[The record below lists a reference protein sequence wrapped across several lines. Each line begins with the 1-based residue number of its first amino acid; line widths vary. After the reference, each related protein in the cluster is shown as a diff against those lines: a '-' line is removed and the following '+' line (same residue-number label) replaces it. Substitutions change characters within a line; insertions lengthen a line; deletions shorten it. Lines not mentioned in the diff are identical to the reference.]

1 LRPALLLDRVH
12 LRLSNGTGGPSA
24 GTAAT
29 VAPAADTKPSP
40 AVPGAA
46 GRPMRAPRRAG
57 PTPGKPSG
65 RGAPVPRIIVALSQA
80 PERTTMKLKSLLAAA
95 AALALIGSAP
105 AYAQTLRWA
114 AQNDILTLDPHS
126 QNHAT
131 TNAIM
136 MHAYEGLTRY
146 NAKYE
151 IEPCLAT
158 KWTYLSPTQVRFEL
172 RKGVKF
178 QDGSPFT
185 ADDVVFSFGRIRQPQ
200 GTMQIYVTGI
210 NEVRKID
217 DHTVDLILAAP
228 QPILLRNIVDFRIM
242 SKSWAEKNRTTNT
255 QNYKDKEENYASR
268 NAIGTGPYRITGW
281 TPEQRVT
288 MTVNNDWWDKHANNV
303 KEVVYTPI
311 KSDPTRVAA
320 LLSGDVDMLTDL
332 PTQDV
337 ARLRADSKLKILDG
351 PEVRT
356 IYLAPDIGSPELK
369 YSNVKGK
376 NPLADKRVRQA
387 LSMAIDRAA
396 IQRNI
401 MRGLSVPA
409 GIMVA
414 PGVNG
419 HSPELD
425 TPVKADPDGAKRLL
439 AEAGYPD
446 GFEVR
451 LNCPNNRY
459 VNDEEICQAIVA
471 MWARIG
477 VKATL
482 AAENMAT
489 FIQKVQNFD
498 SSIYLLGWGVATYD
512 AQYALQSLIRTRT
525 TGADGNFNFSK
536 ISDPTVDRLVDAMKT
551 ETDVAK
557 RNAMIRDALI
567 RTRDEVLT
575 IPLHHQV
582 RPWAM
587 KQGVTTTHRSDD
599 RPEARFT
606 TLR

>member
-1 LRPALLLDRVH
+1 
-12 LRLSNGTGGPSA
+12 
-24 GTAAT
+24 
-29 VAPAADTKPSP
+29 
-40 AVPGAA
+40 
-46 GRPMRAPRRAG
+46 
-57 PTPGKPSG
+57 
-65 RGAPVPRIIVALSQA
+65 
-80 PERTTMKLKSLLAAA
+80 MKLRSLLATATVAA
-95 AALALIGSAP
+95 AALALP
-105 AYAQTLRWA
+105 ATAQTLRWA

-131 TNAIM
+131 TNAILQ
-136 MHAYEGLTRY
+136 HAYEGLTRY
-146 NAKYE
+146 SAKYE
-151 IEPCLAT
+151 VEPALAT

-178 QDGSPFT
+178 HDGTPFT
-185 ADDVVFSFGRIRQPQ
+185 ADDVVFSYGRIKQPN
-200 GTMQIYVTGI
+200 GTMGIYVTG
-210 NEVRKID
+210 VSDVKKVD
-217 DHTVDLILAAP
+217 DHTVDFTLAAP
-228 QPILLRNIVDFRIM
+228 NPILLRNATSFFIV
-242 SKSWAEKNRTTNT
+242 SKSWAEKNRTANV
-255 QNYKDKEENYASR
+255 QDYKNKEENYASR
-268 NAIGTGPYRITGW
+268 NVMGTGPYKITGW
-281 TPEQRVT
+281 TPEQRIT
-288 MTVNNDWWDKHANNV
+288 MTRNDDWWDKHTGNV
-303 KEVVYTPI
+303 KDVVYSPI

-337 ARLRADSKLKILDG
+337 ARLRNDAKVKILDG
-351 PEVRT
+351 HEVRT

-376 NPLADKRVRQA
+376 NPFADKRVRQA

-401 MRGLSVPA
+401 MRGLSMPA
-409 GIMVA
+409 ALMVA

-419 HSPELD
+419 HDPALD
-425 TPVKADPDGAKRLL
+425 SAAKADADGARKLL

-471 MWARIG
+471 MWARVG

-512 AQYALQSLIRTRT
+512 ALYTLQSLVRTRSG
-525 TGADGNFNFSK
+525 GADGNFNFSRV
-536 ISDPTVDRLVDAMKT
+536 SDPALDRLIDAMKS

-557 RNAMIRDALI
+557 RNGLIRDALV
-567 RTRDEVLT
+567 RTRDEMLT
-575 IPLHHQV
+575 IPLHHQM

-587 KQGVTTTHRSDD
+587 KPGVTTIHRSDD

-606 TLR
+606 SVR